1 MFWSRGFSQCF
12 TFICTTD
19 SVVFLRQISDWYRV
33 NRFEKVKSV
42 VCKRIG
48 RSPAL
53 F

>member
-12 TFICTTD
+12 AFISTTD
-19 SVVFLRQISDWYRV
+19 SVGFLRRISDWYLV
-33 NRFEKVKSV
+33 NRFENVKSV
-42 VCKRIG
+42 ACKRIG